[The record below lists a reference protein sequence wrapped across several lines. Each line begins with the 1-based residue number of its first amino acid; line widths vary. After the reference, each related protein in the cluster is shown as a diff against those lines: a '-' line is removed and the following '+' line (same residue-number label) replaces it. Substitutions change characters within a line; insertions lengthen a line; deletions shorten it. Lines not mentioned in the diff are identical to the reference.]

1 MGNGAK
7 ADVCVNKILPLMCE
21 QVYMVSI
28 SENHTCFLKIDLSK
42 YASKLTSVYF
52 PTPVLVCLEMTASKC
67 PAW

>member
-1 MGNGAK
+1 MVPK
-7 ADVCVNKILPLMCE
+7 LMCVLIKYFLLCVNKFTWLAL
-21 QVYMVSI
+21 VK
-28 SENHTCFLKIDLSK
+28 NHTCFLKIDLSK